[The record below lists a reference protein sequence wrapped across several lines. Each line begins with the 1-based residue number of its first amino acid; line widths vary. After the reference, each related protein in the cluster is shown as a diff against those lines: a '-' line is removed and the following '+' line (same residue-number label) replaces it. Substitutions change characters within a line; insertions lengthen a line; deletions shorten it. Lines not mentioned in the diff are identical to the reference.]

1 MLVKSVYDQLL
12 AEANSQYEEYFNQLN
27 LQSLQ
32 DQDTLLE
39 ELQSQQDK
47 IICQF
52 NADMLDSQLH

>member
-1 MLVKSVYDQLL
+1 MFVKIVYDQLL

-27 LQSLQ
+27 LLSLQ
-32 DQDTLLE
+32 DQDTLLG

-47 IICQF
+47 ILVQF